1 MGTPCYLYTISKKTL
16 PSYVHVHVHNVC
28 SFQGALTIQYSCW
41 TGDTFTLCSYVLCT
55 ILEKKRHLQYLNL
68 FSRSSDISSTVIS
81 ITLTR
86 VSALGKDPSQEATI
100 VEKILNLDESSS
112 SVKEMWL
119 KWRENRGVTGLRPPP
134 GGPMAPTNVM
144 STSLR
149 KAPVGT

>member
-1 MGTPCYLYTISKKTL
+1 MIT
-16 PSYVHVHVHNVC
+16 
-28 SFQGALTIQYSCW
+28 
-41 TGDTFTLCSYVLCT
+41 
-55 ILEKKRHLQYLNL
+55 
-68 FSRSSDISSTVIS
+68 

-149 KAPVGT
+149 KAPVGTKHQCSVVTSSTCAIYWSTAHNFTMIISLFMYIYTM